1 MSDLL
6 ALCAESER
14 EKRKEKARDGV
25 RTNIFKIV
33 GDMDYDDIAIMEDLL
48 KISGESV
55 REKEEA
61 KARAKLKIRIFKII
75 SEMDY
80 DDTIIVHKM
89 LTNRGQIQ
97 KVFSLLKML
106 SKLF

>member
-1 MSDLL
+1 MGDLL
-6 ALCAESER
+6 KPCAESE
-14 EKRKEKARDGV
+14 
-25 RTNIFKIV
+25 
-33 GDMDYDDIAIMEDLL
+33 
-48 KISGESV
+48 

-61 KARAKLKIRIFKII
+61 KARARLKIKIFKII
-75 SEMDY
+75 SDMDY

-89 LTNRGQIQ
+89 LTNRGQIR